1 MTAHASILLIEDSPG
16 ECELFRMALTQVAA
30 DLILHTE
37 SDIEQAWCF
46 LLRSSEADTLP
57 SLIVLDLK
65 LRNGSGLGLLKRLR
79 ADVRLAHVPVI
90 IFTTSDAAVD
100 LAACYAAGA
109 NGYVVKPGLF
119 EQLVEFVRDLSRYWI
134 HWNRSPYMVETKC

>member
-79 ADVRLAHVPVI
+79 ADVHLAHMPVI

-100 LAACYAAGA
+100 LAACYEAGA

>member
-1 MTAHASILLIEDSPG
+1 MTAHASLLLIEDSPG
-16 ECELFRMALTQVAA
+16 ECELFRMALTQAAA

-37 SDIEQAWCF
+37 YDIERAWCF
-46 LLRSSEADTLP
+46 LMRSSEADTLP
-57 SLIVLDLK
+57 SIIVLDLK
-65 LRNGSGLGLLKRLR
+65 LRNGSGLDLLKRLR

-119 EQLVEFVRDLSRYWI
+119 EQLVQFVRDLSRYWI

>member
-16 ECELFRMALTQVAA
+16 ECEFFRMALTQVAA

>member
-1 MTAHASILLIEDSPG
+1 
-16 ECELFRMALTQVAA
+16 MALTQVAA